1 MAVRAKSN
9 YFLFTIPMVTLKSV
23 SIFGVNPVFDGAL
36 LRTAAFHFALRL
48 IRFFTISH
56 TGSFHMNTHSCT
68 YALSNSRRLPLPPD
82 HGGTLFLSIAKKSPL
97 HWLRVRLSVDAIRLH
112 WPNFRLNEYFNSN
125 GQSVNRRTVIHA
137 RLHLNVCVNYAQFP
151 TPDDDAQWRL
161 PAAEMRQ
168 YFPADDECA
177 FRPRVVPE
185 RDGTFRLNLKNGTRS
200 GVHSPPPRMCVDSI
214 SLARCR

>member
-68 YALSNSRRLPLPPD
+68 YALSNSRRLPLPQTTAA
-82 HGGTLFLSIAKKSPL
+82 HF
-97 HWLRVRLSVDAIRLH
+97 
-112 WPNFRLNEYFNSN
+112 F
-125 GQSVNRRTVIHA
+125 
-137 RLHLNVCVNYAQFP
+137 C
-151 TPDDDAQWRL
+151 RL
-161 PAAEMRQ
+161 P
-168 YFPADDECA
+168 
-177 FRPRVVPE
+177 
-185 RDGTFRLNLKNGTRS
+185 KNPHCTGF
-200 GVHSPPPRMCVDSI
+200 
-214 SLARCR
+214 A